1 MKTKRLHISMAYTFV
16 GDTGID
22 IPVDLLKGKTEEEQY
37 DIAYAYAKDHIDEIP
52 VAANAEYL
60 AYSDDFERDDID
72 FEDGAL
78 EMVDNDSFA
87 ITDEMYE
94 ELKAAIWDNGVEAF
108 DDLIG
113 YKHDAEECTDVKDRN
128 VDMDWHTLIRINMV
142 LDQMPPEEFMKFYNK
157 YCDKEEEQELE

>member
-1 MKTKRLHISMAYTFV
+1 METKTKRLHIAMTYTYV

-72 FEDGAL
+72 FEDGVL
-78 EMVDNDSFA
+78 EMTNNDSTV

-94 ELKAAIWDNGVEAF
+94 ELKSAVWDNGVEAL
-108 DDLIG
+108 DDLLG
-113 YKHDAEECTDVKDRN
+113 YESNPEEDPDVVESR
-128 VDMDWHTLIRINMV
+128 MDMV
-142 LDQMPPEEFMKFYNK
+142 LDQMPPEEFMSFYRK
-157 YCDKEEEQELE
+157 YCNKEEEQELE

>member
-1 MKTKRLHISMAYTFV
+1 METKRLHISMAYTFV

-60 AYSDDFERDDID
+60 DYSDDFERDDID

-78 EMVDNDSFA
+78 EMTNNDSTV
-87 ITDEMYE
+87 ITDEMCE
-94 ELKAAIWDNGVEAF
+94 ELKAAIWDNGIEAL

-113 YKHDAEECTDVKDRN
+113 YKSNPEEDPDVVENR
-128 VDMDWHTLIRINMV
+128 MDIV

-157 YCDKEEEQELE
+157 YCNKEEEQEEER

>member
-1 MKTKRLHISMAYTFV
+1 METKRLHISMAYTFV

-60 AYSDDFERDDID
+60 DYSDDFERDDID

-78 EMVDNDSFA
+78 EMTNNDSTV
-87 ITDEMYE
+87 ITDEMCE
-94 ELKAAIWDNGVEAF
+94 ELKAAIWDNGIEAL

-113 YKHDAEECTDVKDRN
+113 YESNPEEDPDVVENR
-128 VDMDWHTLIRINMV
+128 MDIV

-157 YCDKEEEQELE
+157 YCNKEEEQEEER

>member
-1 MKTKRLHISMAYTFV
+1 MAYTFV

-72 FEDGAL
+72 FEDEPL
-78 EMVDNDSFA
+78 EIINDDSSVITEEMV
-87 ITDEMYE
+87 E
-94 ELKAAIWDNGVEAF
+94 ELKAAIWDNGIEAL

-113 YKHDAEECTDVKDRN
+113 YESNPEEDPDVVENR
-128 VDMDWHTLIRINMV
+128 MDMV